1 MENESKKT
9 IKLKLVCEFCKGE
22 RDVSN
27 CRIFES
33 DTGCYEI
40 PLRYRFVCRNC
51 GKDAQLQVVECETIK
66 QERTL

>member
-22 RDVSN
+22 RDVSDAY
-27 CRIFES
+27 IFGS
-33 DTGCYEI
+33 DTGCYAI
-40 PLRYRFVCRNC
+40 PPGYRFVCRNC
-51 GKDAQLQVVECETIK
+51 GKDTQLQVVECETIK